1 MSENENKFQKTI
13 ELSKPLELDGES
25 IEKIELNYENMTGAD
40 ILEIDLEL
48 RALGVTTGFS
58 TIHNHDALL
67 LLSSRASGIIA
78 DDLIKLNAV
87 DFLEVNMTTRNFFIG
102 L

>member
-1 MSENENKFQKTI
+1 MNENKFTKTI
-13 ELSKPLELDGES
+13 ELNKPLELDGES

-40 ILEIDLEL
+40 ILDIDMEL
-48 RALGVTTGFS
+48 RALGITNGFS

-67 LLSSRASGIIA
+67 LLSSRASGIISE
-78 DDLIKLNAV
+78 DLKKLNAV
-87 DFLEVNMTTRNFFIG
+87 DFLEVIMTTRNFFIG

>member
-1 MSENENKFQKTI
+1 MSEKQFQKTVD
-13 ELSKPLELDGES
+13 LNKPLEIDGK
-25 IEKIELNYENMTGAD
+25 KIEQIVLDYEEMTGAD
-40 ILEIDLEL
+40 ILAVDKEL
-48 RALGVTTGFS
+48 RALGITTGFS

-78 DDLIKLNAV
+78 DDLRKLNAV
-87 DFLEVNMTTRNFFIG
+87 DFLEVIMLTRNFFIG

>member
-1 MSENENKFQKTI
+1 MSESKFVRTV
-13 ELSKPLELDGES
+13 ELNKPLEIDGGK
-25 IEKIELNYENMTGAD
+25 IEKIELNYEHMTGAD
-40 ILEIDLEL
+40 ILAIDMEL
-48 RALGVTTGFS
+48 RASGITTGFS

-78 DDLIKLNAV
+78 DDLSKLNAV
-87 DFLEVNMTTRNFFIG
+87 DFLEVIMTTRNFFIG